1 MNVVF
6 FFIVPSAFFLSTPLY
21 AGLSAYARTNKPAAA
36 TTTVTSKPELPVRP
50 AAPLNGTTLPVADG
64 TGATALPVP
73 ATPAGGA
80 GAPVAAA
87 WLGAGVPATMPTDE
101 GPLAMAT

>member
-1 MNVVF
+1 MNVVTF
-6 FFIVPSAFFLSTPLY
+6 YIVPSPFFPSTPLY
-21 AGLSAYARTNKPAAA
+21 ARLSAYARTKKPAAA
-36 TTTVTSKPELPVRP
+36 TTIDTSKLELPVRT

-64 TGATALPVP
+64 TGGTALPVP

-87 WLGAGVPATMPTDE
+87 WLGAGVPATMPTDD
-101 GPLAMAT
+101 GPVARET